1 MHPFAMEM
9 AAILVH
15 GLNRFSLCTK
25 MAAMA
30 VAKLLL
36 CCDIICK
43 RSLHRQLLQKL
54 ATLGHTF

>member
-1 MHPFAMEM
+1 MYIFCNYIVCLLLRHCMEM

-15 GLNRFSLCTK
+15 SLNRFSLCSK

-36 CCDIICK
+36 CRDIICK
-43 RSLHRQLLQKL
+43 RSILE
-54 ATLGHTF
+54 